1 MQTAMIWGANGGI
14 GRALT
19 TQLRSHGWTVVG
31 VARQADRL
39 HGLAD
44 LAFEADVSKPHEVQQ
59 AVMAAGQEIDAVN
72 LWVYTAGDIASTTV
86 AEMTPDVWQR
96 IMAANLTGAFL
107 TTHYSLPLLA
117 PDAHLFFVGAVSER
131 MRMPGLSAYAAA
143 KSGLEAFAEAL
154 RKEARKQKVT
164 VVRPAAVN
172 TTFWQKVPFR
182 MPANALAPELVAERI
197 LTAYQEGFKGT
208 LDITA

>member
-1 MQTAMIWGANGGI
+1 MPNAMIWGANGGI

-19 TQLRSHGWTVVG
+19 TKLRDQGWTVIG
-31 VARQADRL
+31 LARQADRL
-39 HGLAD
+39 QGLTD
-44 LAFEADVSKPHEVQQ
+44 LVFEADVSKPHEVQQ
-59 AVMAAGQEIDAVN
+59 AVMAAGQEVDAVN
-72 LWVYTAGDIASTTV
+72 LWVYTVGDIASTTV
-86 AEMTPDVWQR
+86 AEMTPDAWQR
-96 IMAANLTGAFL
+96 IIAANLTGAFL
-107 TTHYSLPLLA
+107 ATHYSLPLLA

-182 MPANALAPELVAERI
+182 MPGNALSPELVAERI
-197 LTAYQEGFKGT
+197 LAAYQEGLKGT
-208 LDITA
+208 LDIAS